1 MKLLSGAPLLGR
13 LLAFPS
19 NDLAKLE
26 RLATNTLA
34 YFLIHKLRCFKVYKI
49 DQRRVSN
56 KKKLQIKKKRFFFK
70 SEFFFSSTPFRDRAR
85 IES

>member
-13 LLAFPS
+13 LLAFHS

-34 YFLIHKLRCFKVYKI
+34 YFLFINYGVLKFTKLTNEEFQTRKSCKL
-49 DQRRVSN
+49 
-56 KKKLQIKKKRFFFK
+56 KKKIFFQI
-70 SEFFFSSTPFRDRAR
+70 
-85 IES
+85 